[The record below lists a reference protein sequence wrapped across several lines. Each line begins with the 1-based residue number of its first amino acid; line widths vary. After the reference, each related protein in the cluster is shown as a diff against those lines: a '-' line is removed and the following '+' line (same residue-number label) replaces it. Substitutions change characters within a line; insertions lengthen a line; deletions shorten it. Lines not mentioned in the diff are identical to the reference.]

1 MSLAIRELGVPDQI
15 LVEELLDTFEPD
27 WNDALAP
34 TASGAIA
41 FLTDSNA
48 FMFGA
53 YEGSTETGRDPVGW
67 LWGMHARRPDGRV
80 MTYVHQLEVHEDH
93 RRRGIASLLMEQAIG
108 AARQRKAH
116 KLWLVTRQGNEA
128 SNPLY
133 QSLGADFEPDG
144 SQLYTWN
151 LS

>member
-1 MSLAIRELGVPDQI
+1 MSLAIREIGVADQI
-15 LVEELLDTFEPD
+15 LVEELLDTFEPG

-53 YEGSTETGRDPVGW
+53 YEGSIEAGRDPVGW

-93 RRRGIASLLMEQAIG
+93 RRRGVASLLMEQALN

-116 KLWLVTRQGNEA
+116 KLWLVTRQTNEA

-133 QSLGADFEPDG
+133 QSLGAEFEAGG
-144 SQLYTWN
+144 SQLYTWT
-151 LS
+151 L